1 MGIFGTVAGHA
12 TSRITQALSGQ
23 SRSGFETNVISKL
36 DNIESKLGGTGGMP
50 SPEIPITPVQGNL
63 AQPSPVGDTSVIP
76 TSPDVQ
82 YAGGGGRPPVG
93 GNFDPIAEQ
102 TANQMYG
109 DEFERSMALQ
119 SRSLI

>member
-36 DNIESKLGGTGGMP
+36 DNIESKLGGTCDMP
-50 SPEIPITPVQGNL
+50 SPEIPIAPVQGNL
-63 AQPSPVGDTSVIP
+63 AQPSPVGDTSAIP
-76 TSPDVQ
+76 TSPDIQ
-82 YAGGGGRPPVG
+82 YAGGGGRPPAG
-93 GNFDPIAEQ
+93 GFNPIAEQ